1 MADILDRTVTITLK
15 AVNDAYTS
23 AIQNAA
29 KITDDAVKTIQETA
43 AGASKSFDTL
53 STSVAST
60 GTVAST
66 ATQSTAALSKAL
78 DAANESL
85 AKNAAATTQAASG
98 NQAIATSSTQAA
110 TAEKAISDATAKT
123 TDAVKSQAAAAAD
136 ASTKIAATGSTLQ
149 DTATKAAAAGD
160 SVKGAGE
167 KTSIA
172 GGFFGTLK
180 DKIAEASPGLG
191 KLTEIAGGVA
201 TGMAGLQ
208 IAEVAAGWLVDVG
221 KKALD
226 SSGQLGGIE
235 KTFTEVQEAIEGF
248 VGRGIQALFSA
259 LSALG
264 PIFNPLIEGI
274 EELFKWLSAFG
285 DWLSKSGTLSAVFQT
300 VLATLKT
307 LFAPVIQ
314 AAQDLWKAITDA
326 FSKIQQIL
334 QDNPAIWQ
342 AALAAVAFVVT
353 NLATE
358 LKVVFAVIGLAVQG
372 VVALV
377 KLDFELLATGIGAVV
392 DGLTFVWDKLKA
404 AVAAVGD
411 VFHTVFNALPGPVAD
426 AFKAVAQTIANWVGS
441 IVGFVSGLIDKI
453 PGLQGYKSTFDSIS
467 SSLLTW
473 GKTIADGTS
482 KQKAANDAA
491 EEAAT
496 KAKALAAA
504 QQQVGIMTKDATD
517 KAVAGA
523 LAQTK
528 AWDTLKDSGTQS
540 LAALAVGAKNTYQ
553 ALLDTQTKTAATAT
567 DTQKQALAQQI
578 AAIQQWAT
586 VHHVALTDAVAD
598 TAELADAIVKTNPFL
613 DALTERYK
621 QFGLATQTAVIELAN
636 QSQLAWETF
645 TTRQQHSAEET
656 TAFIQLQYE
665 DLEKQVDA
673 AREAGYT
680 NEVARIESM
689 QAQVAKFADA
699 AGIKLKSVTDA
710 YNAITKSIEA
720 IAPASDDATRAISGM
735 ADKSLEAS
743 AAMANGMDQVA
754 VRTDKSVQAQLD
766 SITNGYK
773 QQIAIA
779 GTSAA
784 EQARIAQ
791 DYYAK
796 LKDLVAQSGDTWGA
810 AEQQKFVATRDA
822 MQKAT
827 DAVHVALD
835 KTKQDTQDT
844 TEQLSMFWQNFGKA
858 ADKAVRQAA
867 SSMADALVN
876 GDKSFGETCK
886 AMLKDLEKAFLQTFI
901 NVGLK
906 SVTTFI
912 ENAFTGKGGLLS
924 VFSDTAKQAQDLGK
938 TISSSLPMMSTPSG
952 LTDLGNLGGGA
963 GSAGSGASGILG
975 ALGGVGGA
983 INVVSGAVSAISGV
997 LSYFAERGQT
1007 KVLENIQDVLL
1018 LIYGQLVSVVAP
1030 TLQTGLMFIA
1040 NYELHFWT
1048 DWEWKWVAYF
1058 TNWEDRL
1065 FSTVQATGKATVNA
1079 VAAWG
1084 AAIVQAVQQSAAA
1097 AGAGAAADATVA
1109 AINTQGAAIVQAV
1122 GATATAIGDAV
1133 STAAAGAPILSLD
1146 PVVTALKSA
1155 SDAITAAIGNAA
1167 TATVNAIAGIGS
1179 IPATITNDGSG
1190 TDLSPITT
1198 LLQSITTALTQ
1209 GSLRP
1214 NVQLNVESTPAANDI
1229 ANTIVRQLQLQGV
1242 IR

>member
-29 KITDDAVKTIQETA
+29 KITDDAVKSIQETA

-60 GTVAST
+60 GTVAGT
-66 ATQSTAALSKAL
+66 ATESTTALAKSL
-78 DAANESL
+78 DAANEAL
-85 AKNAAATTQAASG
+85 AKNAAATTQVASG
-98 NQAIATSSTQAA
+98 NKAIATSSVQAA
-110 TAEKAISDATAKT
+110 TAESAISAATSKT
-123 TDAVKSQAAAAAD
+123 TDAVKAQAAAAAD
-136 ASTKIAATGSTLQ
+136 ASTKIASTGNTLQ
-149 DTATKAAAAGD
+149 ETAAKASTAGD

-167 KTSIA
+167 KTSVA
-172 GGFFGTLK
+172 GTFFSTLK
-180 DKIAEASPGLG
+180 DKVTEAVPGLG

-201 TGMAGLQ
+201 SGMAALE
-208 IAEVAAGWLVDVG
+208 IAKLAAGWLVDVG

-226 SSGQLGGIE
+226 SSGQLAGIT

-259 LSALG
+259 LAALG

-274 EELFKWLSAFG
+274 EQLFKWLSAFG

-307 LFAPVIQ
+307 LFEPVIQ

-342 AALAAVAFVVT
+342 AALAGVAFIVT

-358 LKVVFAVIGLAVQG
+358 LKVVFAVIGLAVK
-372 VVALV
+372 ALV
-377 KLDFELLATGIGAVV
+377 ELVKGEFELLATGIGAVV

-426 AFKAVAQTIANWVGS
+426 AFKAVAQTIANWVSS
-441 IVGFVSGLIDKI
+441 IVGFVGGLIDKI
-453 PGLQGYKSTFDSIS
+453 PGLQGYKATFDGIT
-467 SSLLTW
+467 SSLTAW
-473 GKTIADGTS
+473 GKTIVSGTAA
-482 KQKAANDAA
+482 QKAANDAA
-491 EEAAT
+491 EEAAA
-496 KAKALAAA
+496 KAKELAKA
-504 QQQVGIMTKDATD
+504 QEQVGIMTKDATD
-517 KAVAGA
+517 KAVAGV
-523 LAQTK
+523 LAQTQ
-528 AWDTLKDSGTQS
+528 AWDKLRASGTQS

-567 DTQKQALAQQI
+567 DAQKQAIAVQLAD
-578 AAIQQWAT
+578 IQKWADA
-586 VHHVALTDAVAD
+586 HHVALTDAVAD
-598 TAELADAIVKTNPFL
+598 TEQLADAIVKTNPFL

-621 QFGLATQTAVIELAN
+621 QLGLATQGAVIDLAN
-636 QSQLAWETF
+636 KSQLAWETF

-656 TAFIQLQYE
+656 AAFVQAQYE

-699 AGIKLKSVTDA
+699 AGIKLKSVSDA
-710 YNAITKSIEA
+710 YDAITKSIEA
-720 IAPASDDATRAISGM
+720 IVPASDDATRAIAAMS
-735 ADKSLEAS
+735 DKSLEAS
-743 AAMANGMDQVA
+743 AAMANGMDLVA

-766 SITNGYK
+766 AITNGYK

-779 GTSAA
+779 GTSLN

-796 LKDLVAQSGDTWGA
+796 LKDLIAQNGDTWNASYQKEADDTA
-810 AEQQKFVATRDA
+810 AA
-822 MQKAT
+822 MKKAT
-827 DAVHVALD
+827 DAVHAELD
-835 KTKQDTQDT
+835 KQKKDTQDT
-844 TEQLSMFWQNFGKA
+844 TDQLSYFWQNFGKA
-858 ADKAVRQAA
+858 ADKAVKQAA

-886 AMLKDLEKAFLQTFI
+886 SMLKDLEKAFLQTFI

-906 SVTTFI
+906 SVTDFVAK
-912 ENAFTGKGGLLS
+912 AFTGKGGLFDM
-924 VFSDTAKQAQDLGK
+924 FSSATKQAADFGK
-938 TISSSLPMMSTPSG
+938 TMESALSQASG
-952 LTDLGNLGGGA
+952 VGGGAVQAAGGAA
-963 GSAGSGASGILG
+963 GSAGSAASGILG

-983 INVVSGAVSAISGV
+983 INVVSGAVSAITGV
-997 LSYFAERGQT
+997 LSYFAQRGQT
-1007 KVLENIQDVLL
+1007 KVLENIQDILI
-1018 LIYGQLVSVVAP
+1018 LIYGQLLSVVAP
-1030 TLQTGLMFIA
+1030 TLQSGLMSIA

-1048 DWEWKWVAYF
+1048 EWEWKWVAYF

-1065 FSTVQATGKATVNA
+1065 FSTVQATGAATVA
-1079 VAAWG
+1079 TIAAWG
-1084 AAIVQAVQQSAAA
+1084 AAIVQAVQQSGAA
-1097 AGAGAAADATVA
+1097 AGASAAATATVT

-1122 GATATAIGDAV
+1122 TAAATAIQSAV
-1133 STAAAGAPILSLD
+1133 SAAASGAPTLSLD

-1155 SDAITAAIGNAA
+1155 SDAITAAIQSAA
-1167 TATVNAIAGIGS
+1167 TATVNAISGIGS

-1190 TDLSPITT
+1190 TDLSPITN
-1198 LLQSITTALTQ
+1198 LLQTITSALTQ

-1214 NVQLNVESTPAANDI
+1214 NVVLNVESTPAANDI

-1242 IR
+1242 LR